1 MQQSVH
7 TGTQTYE
14 RRDFEEDFSDDAA
27 CLEWLKNYLY
37 PDGIVC
43 LNPACPRRGQ
53 ITPHHRVL
61 SRRSYCCAHC
71 GHHVHP
77 TAGTI
82 FHKSS
87 TPLRL
92 WFHAIYLVAF
102 AQRGIPA
109 RRLQRELG
117 VTYKTAWRMATQIRG
132 LLHEHPRTL
141 PAHTGADVASAGI
154 VQALFRPQQRRRT
167 YREGIISRPVHT
179 VKG

>member
-1 MQQSVH
+1 MQHSVQI
-7 TGTQTYE
+7 TTRIYTRQ
-14 RRDFEEDFSDDAA
+14 DFEHDFPDDAA
-27 CLEWLKNYLY
+27 CLEWLMNYRY

-43 LNPACPRRGQ
+43 LSPTCPRRGQ

-92 WFHAIYLVAF
+92 WFYAIYLMAVTPRA
-102 AQRGIPA
+102 IPA
-109 RRLQRELG
+109 RQLQRELG
-117 VTYKTAWRMATQIRG
+117 VTYKTAWRMSTQIRG
-132 LLHEHPRTL
+132 LWHENPRTL
-141 PAHTGADVASAGI
+141 PGHSGTDIASAGI
-154 VQALFRPQQRRRT
+154 VRALFSPQDRRRT
-167 YREGIISRPVHT
+167 YRQGIISRPVHT

>member
-1 MQQSVH
+1 MQHSVH
-7 TGTQTYE
+7 NATQAYT
-14 RRDFEEDFSDDAA
+14 RQDFESDFPNDAA
-27 CLEWLKNYLY
+27 CLQWLKNYLY
-37 PDGIVC
+37 PDGIAC
-43 LNPACPRRGQ
+43 ANPACPRRGQ

-92 WFHAIYLVAF
+92 WFYAIYLVAF
-102 AQRGIPA
+102 APRGIPA
-109 RRLQRELG
+109 RQLQRELG
-117 VTYKTAWRMATQIRG
+117 VTYKTAWRMSKQIRG
-132 LLHEHPRTL
+132 LLHESPRTL
-141 PAHTGADVASAGI
+141 PEHTDADVASAGI
-154 VQALFRPQQRRRT
+154 VHALFLPHNRGRT
-167 YREGIISRPVHT
+167 YREGIISRPLHT